1 MIIYTYIWVRT
12 IACIAGRIRLYY
24 MAILSSMY
32 EYLQYGDGGTVV
44 DT

>member
-1 MIIYTYIWVRT
+1 MGTYHRMYSRTYKALLYGYIIY
-12 IACIAGRIRLYY
+12 
-24 MAILSSMY
+24 SMY